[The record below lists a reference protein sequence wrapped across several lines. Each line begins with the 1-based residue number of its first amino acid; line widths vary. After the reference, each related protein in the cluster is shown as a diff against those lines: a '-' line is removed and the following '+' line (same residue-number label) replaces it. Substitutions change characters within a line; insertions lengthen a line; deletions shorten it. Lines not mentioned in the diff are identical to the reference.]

1 MPVGK
6 ERNNNLSGKDKN
18 EALSIRS
25 TEGFF
30 LFFIFF
36 MADKKLPG

>member
-30 LFFIFF
+30 LFF